1 MTEKASQAIQTMP
14 SATSRSGMTALRAAR
29 PWYKEFYVWIVIGGP
44 VSAMLACAVTAVYIL
59 QGPDAVV
66 SENYYK
72 EGLALAK
79 EVSVAQPAMQPAKTG
94 RNYSAT
100 GGDVKSKSNVKSNP
114 NRNTD
119 SEADA
124 KP

>member
-1 MTEKASQAIQTMP
+1 MKTTTSAS
-14 SATSRSGMTALRAAR
+14 SAEPVIR
-29 PWYKEFYVWIVIGGP
+29 PWYKEFYVWMVIAGP

-79 EVSVAQPAMQPAKTG
+79 EVGQAQPAMQPAKTG
-94 RNYSAT
+94 RNHSAT
-100 GGDVKSKSNVKSNP
+100 GGDKNATP
-114 NRNTD
+114 
-119 SEADA
+119 
-124 KP
+124 

>member
-1 MTEKASQAIQTMP
+1 M
-14 SATSRSGMTALRAAR
+14 
-29 PWYKEFYVWIVIGGP
+29 VISGP
-44 VSAMLACAVTAVYIL
+44 VSVVLACAVTAFYIL

-79 EVSVAQPAMQPAKTG
+79 EVGTAKPAMQPAKTG
-94 RNYSAT
+94 RNHSAT
-100 GGDVKSKSNVKSNP
+100 GGQNN
-114 NRNTD
+114 
-119 SEADA
+119 A

>member
-1 MTEKASQAIQTMP
+1 MTSNAQSP
-14 SATSRSGMTALRAAR
+14 PDVR
-29 PWYKEFYVWIVIGGP
+29 PWYREFYVWMVIAGP
-44 VSAMLACAVTAVYIL
+44 VSVVLACAVTAVYIL

-79 EVSVAQPAMQPAKTG
+79 EVQAAQPAMQPAKTG
-94 RNYSAT
+94 RNHSAT
-100 GGDVKSKSNVKSNP
+100 GGDKN
-114 NRNTD
+114 
-119 SEADA
+119 A

>member
-1 MTEKASQAIQTMP
+1 MIKNPPFP
-14 SATSRSGMTALRAAR
+14 SSTSSVIR
-29 PWYKEFYVWIVIGGP
+29 PWYKEFYVWLVIAGP
-44 VSAMLACAVTAVYIL
+44 VSAVLACAITAVYIL

-79 EVSVAQPAMQPAKTG
+79 EVAVAQPAMQPAKTG
-94 RNYSAT
+94 RNHSAT
-100 GGDVKSKSNVKSNP
+100 GGDKNAEP
-114 NRNTD
+114 
-119 SEADA
+119 DA

>member
-1 MTEKASQAIQTMP
+1 MQRMMKTLTRANSTTQAI
-14 SATSRSGMTALRAAR
+14 R
-29 PWYKEFYVWIVIGGP
+29 PWYKEFYVWMVIAGP
-44 VSAMLACAVTAVYIL
+44 VSAVLACAVTAVFIL

-79 EVSVAQPAMQPAKTG
+79 EVQAAPPAMQPAKTG
-94 RNYSAT
+94 RNHSAT
-100 GGDVKSKSNVKSNP
+100 GGNIH
-114 NRNTD
+114 
-119 SEADA
+119 A

>member
-1 MTEKASQAIQTMP
+1 MKTNI
-14 SATSRSGMTALRAAR
+14 SANAEALVIR
-29 PWYKEFYVWIVIGGP
+29 PWYKEFYVWMVIAGP

-72 EGLALAK
+72 EGLTLAK
-79 EVSVAQPAMQPAKTG
+79 ETGQALPAMQPAKTG
-94 RNYSAT
+94 RNHSAT
-100 GGDVKSKSNVKSNP
+100 GGDKN
-114 NRNTD
+114 
-119 SEADA
+119 A